1 VDPFVREL
9 LRWSARR
16 QPAAYRHP
24 ARRDRNTMPDNPPA
38 SAEPPMSSGEEL
50 RWMSTRQAAAYLGI
64 TPRTLYR
71 LIDSGQLPAYRFG
84 RVFRLQGRQIDAF
97 IDSARIQPGD
107 LRHLYDTDEATADED
122 LDDALEADDDASDS
136 E

>member
-1 VDPFVREL
+1 
-9 LRWSARR
+9 
-16 QPAAYRHP
+16 
-24 ARRDRNTMPDNPPA
+24 MPNNPPA
-38 SAEPPMSSGEEL
+38 AAEPPMSSGEEL

-71 LIDSGQLPAYRFG
+71 LIDAGQLPAYRFG

-107 LRHLYDTDEATADED
+107 LRHLYDTDDEATADED
-122 LDDALEADDDASDS
+122 LDDALEADDNAPDS

>member
-1 VDPFVREL
+1 M

-97 IDSARIQPGD
+97 IDSARIQPGS

>member
-1 VDPFVREL
+1 
-9 LRWSARR
+9 
-16 QPAAYRHP
+16 
-24 ARRDRNTMPDNPPA
+24 MPDNPPA

-84 RVFRLQGRQIDAF
+84 RVFRLQGREIDAF
-97 IDSARIQPGD
+97 IDSARIQPGV
-107 LRHLYDTDEATADED
+107 LRHLYDTDEAIADED
-122 LDDALEADDDASDS
+122 LDVASEVDDDVSDS